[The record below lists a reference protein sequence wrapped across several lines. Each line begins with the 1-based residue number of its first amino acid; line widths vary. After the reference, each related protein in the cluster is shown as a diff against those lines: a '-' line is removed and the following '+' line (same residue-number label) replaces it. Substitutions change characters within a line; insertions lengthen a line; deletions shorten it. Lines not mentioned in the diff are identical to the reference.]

1 MDNTVE
7 GAVSCG
13 VTWRARRADGQA
25 SEGDVLA
32 AAEAAGLNRAA
43 LAALLQDSEG
53 GLAAAAA
60 GVAAACRQAL
70 LQP

>member
-7 GAVSCG
+7 EVVRCDA
-13 VTWRARRADGQA
+13 TWRARRADGQA
-25 SEGDVLA
+25 SEEDVLA

-43 LAALLQDSEG
+43 LAALLQDAEG
-53 GLAAAAA
+53 GMAAAAA

-70 LQP
+70 LPL